1 MITSCFFVSY
11 KHKRNERDVQ
21 KRILLKHSASYIKVR
36 LRIKQGKPEGKKME
50 VLCSPVNGKATMLEN
65 VHDEMFSEK
74 MLGDGIAVIPDENE
88 LRSPVEGT
96 VTMIY
101 ETQHAIGIQTD
112 LGTDILIHIGIDTVQ
127 LHGVPFQTKAKVGD
141 RVKQGDLLTI
151 VDWDMI
157 RNKNMDVIVPIIVT
171 NKRVD
176 QMKTNGDIR
185 VGEPLFEIV

>member
-1 MITSCFFVSY
+1 
-11 KHKRNERDVQ
+11 
-21 KRILLKHSASYIKVR
+21 
-36 LRIKQGKPEGKKME
+36 ME

-112 LGTDILIHIGIDTVQ
+112 LGTDIRHRAAARGTVS
-127 LHGVPFQTKAKVGD
+127 
-141 RVKQGDLLTI
+141 
-151 VDWDMI
+151 
-157 RNKNMDVIVPIIVT
+157 NKS
-171 NKRVD
+171 KGWRS
-176 QMKTNGDIR
+176 G
-185 VGEPLFEIV
+185 